1 MFVVLVLTRTR
12 VCCTCYT
19 IRDTHAGRGYI
30 IPQPSAFASEEEE
43 EEEEGDEATDED
55 TVTEATTGGHV
66 VPVDGLWKDQDVAKA
81 HTL

>member
-30 IPQPSAFASEEEE
+30 LPQPSAFASEE

-55 TVTEATTGGHV
+55 TVTEATGGHV
-66 VPVDGLWKDQDVAKA
+66 VPEDGLWRDQDVAKA

>member
-30 IPQPSAFASEEEE
+30 IPQPSAFASEEED
-43 EEEEGDEATDED
+43 GDEATDED
-55 TVTEATTGGHV
+55 TVTEATGGHV
-66 VPVDGLWKDQDVAKA
+66 VPVDGLWRDQDVAKA

>member
-30 IPQPSAFASEEEE
+30 IPQPSASEEED
-43 EEEEGDEATDED
+43 GDEATDED
-55 TVTEATTGGHV
+55 TVTEATGGHV
-66 VPVDGLWKDQDVAKA
+66 VPADGLWRDQDVAKA